1 MGYTR
6 MYCTAEGNRRRR
18 GRREREGG
26 RKLGGKGEEEEEEA
40 EGKKG
45 RGRGGRGGRRG
56 WRETATCVCM
66 ASFSFSS
73 SWLRRSW
80 LVVSLSV
87 SLCSSTSRCSD
98 RWRAPDC
105 GR

>member
-1 MGYTR
+1 MG
-6 MYCTAEGNRRRR
+6 E
-18 GRREREGG
+18 RREREEENEEVKGG
-26 RKLGGKGEEEEEEA
+26 RGVGGSGGKEGKGER
-40 EGKKG
+40 KKRRERKG
-45 RGRGGRGGRRG
+45 GGRRG